1 MSNYESIPVDTR
13 NIIEDGLHL
22 NDNSKNAIGRLW
34 GLYLRVNTYDTEN
47 AERELQ
53 NFLNTLQ
60 QYIGQPET
68 MLNVIDQKIND
79 VEREN
84 NGNTFNGG
92 VGLKKRK
99 TGKKRK
105 RTTRKTSKKRSKKRR
120 KTLKGGKD
128 LTPLYLNKQFN
139 LYDENT
145 QHLEM
150 MRVQQEIQRQEAERR
165 RQAQEAERRRQ
176 AQEEEE
182 RERQERDA
190 RQRREEL
197 ERQERERQERPA
209 HQRRKEL
216 EEHQIKEKAF
226 WDQF

>member
-47 AERELQ
+47 AEGELQ

-79 VEREN
+79 VEREI
-84 NGNTFNGG
+84 NGNDFNGG

-105 RTTRKTSKKRSKKRR
+105 RTNKKTNKKTSKKRSKKRR
-120 KTLKGGKD
+120 KTIKGGKD

-145 QHLEM
+145 QKLEM
-150 MRVQQEIQRQEAERR
+150 MRVQQ
-165 RQAQEAERRRQ
+165 QAQEAERRRIL
-176 AQEEEE
+176 EE
-182 RERQERDA
+182 R
-190 RQRREEL
+190 RRLEE
-197 ERQERERQERPA
+197 QERERRERE
-209 HQRRKEL
+209 R
-216 EEHQIKEKAF
+216 IKNEQAW
-226 WDQF
+226 WDKF

>member
-120 KTLKGGKD
+120 KTLKNN
-128 LTPLYLNKQFN
+128 TQFN
-139 LYDENT
+139 VILSISNVYNRQNIFYFD
-145 QHLEM
+145 
-150 MRVQQEIQRQEAERR
+150 RVKYVRINQLPI
-165 RQAQEAERRRQ
+165 
-176 AQEEEE
+176 
-182 RERQERDA
+182 
-190 RQRREEL
+190 L
-197 ERQERERQERPA
+197 PA
-209 HQRRKEL
+209 L
-216 EEHQIKEKAF
+216 AANF
-226 WDQF
+226 TF

>member
-22 NDNSKNAIGRLW
+22 NDNLKNAVGRLW
-34 GLYLRVNTYDTEN
+34 GLYLRVNHGESDP
-47 AERELQ
+47 AEEELQ

-68 MLNVIDQKIND
+68 MLNAINQKIND

-84 NGNTFNGG
+84 NGNTLNGG

-105 RTTRKTSKKRSKKRR
+105 RTTKKRSKKRSKKRR

-128 LTPLYLNKQFN
+128 LTPLDLNKQFN
-139 LYDENT
+139 LYDET
-145 QHLEM
+145 TK
-150 MRVQQEIQRQEAERR
+150 QQEQIQRQQ
-165 RQAQEAERRRQ
+165 QAQEAERRRQ
-176 AQEEEE
+176 AQKEE
-182 RERQERDA
+182 QERI
-190 RQRREEL
+190 Q
-197 ERQERERQERPA
+197 
-209 HQRRKEL
+209 KE
-216 EEHQIKEKAF
+216 QAW
-226 WDQF
+226 WDKF